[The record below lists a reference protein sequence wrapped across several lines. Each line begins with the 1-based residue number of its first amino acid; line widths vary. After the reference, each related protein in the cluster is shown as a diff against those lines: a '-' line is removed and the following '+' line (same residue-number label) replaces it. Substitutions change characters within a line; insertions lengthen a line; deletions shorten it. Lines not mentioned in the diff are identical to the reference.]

1 MYLGDGGAVN
11 EGQRYIYVQLADRSR
26 ECDDKAKRN
35 SSEKMRDVGWQEEG
49 LGSKDNSTRWIADRN
64 KCINILFAIQI
75 S

>member
-35 SSEKMRDVGWQEEG
+35 SSEKMRDVG
-49 LGSKDNSTRWIADRN
+49 
-64 KCINILFAIQI
+64 
-75 S
+75 